1 MMIRRD
7 AYGVS
12 SCGIEVPAV
21 LLVRSMGTPPVELG
35 DVGRD
40 GGWSK
45 GLG

>member
-21 LLVRSMGTPPVELG
+21 LWLGVWVPPVELG

-40 GGWSK
+40 GAGRR
-45 GLG
+45 GG